1 MNLNR
6 FIDFGTLFVEFS
18 VTKHSLNKLILFELK
33 FHRLDAIHPLLF
45 RASSHGIMMRIT
57 RLISYAFGDERDST
71 TFVSLFSS
79 AFTVRPY
86 QVRYFLRLDDV
97 CINKSKN
104 RLVGNGQTNVSIANC
119 RIYDI
124 VILNVCSFQT
134 HLFLFVCLR
143 TGAGRYVCD

>member
-1 MNLNR
+1 
-6 FIDFGTLFVEFS
+6 
-18 VTKHSLNKLILFELK
+18 
-33 FHRLDAIHPLLF
+33 
-45 RASSHGIMMRIT
+45 MMRIT
-57 RLISYAFGDERDST
+57 CLISYAFGDECDST

-79 AFTVRPY
+79 AFTARPY

-104 RLVGNGQTNVSIANC
+104 RLVDNGQTNVSIANC

-134 HLFLFVCLR
+134 HLFLFVPSHL
-143 TGAGRYVCD
+143 GLGLAGMCVIEWGELGELVATRWFFYNFFYFLLLLLYSMGVELCIPL